1 MGGKKFEISRLTNIR
16 KQIVGAL
23 KDNDYFTNDDKKF
36 SCQLCVDWDEFNKLY
51 FSKRHSVIQCPVISN
66 SNEIAFNTISLYIA
80 MKMAFDLKKVNII
93 KNESLLNVGRYQVN
107 EFYKAIVPNK
117 NIDGRNGRLNTF
129 SAYSIKS
136 SSILECDEIVVIPFS
151 YSNVLMK
158 SLNFIDSKWLL
169 NFIDFTLNVLSKHK
183 HSDVKLTILAHDIK
197 VNDDD
202 DGVLYNELKKR
213 FPDFLYFDYTN
224 EKKFVDDWFVS
235 NDTLVDPVFDIKVT
249 DPELDKKK
257 VWRYIATNHKYK
269 FREYCKF
276 DKEFVLKNMPM
287 NELKEYGIF

>member
-1 MGGKKFEISRLTNIR
+1 MGGRKFEISRLTKIR

-51 FSKRHSVIQCPVISN
+51 FSKRHSVIQCPMISN
-66 SNEIAFNTISLYIA
+66 RCEYGVNAISLYIA
-80 MKMAFDLKKVNII
+80 MKMAFGLKKVNVITD
-93 KNESLLNVGRYQVN
+93 NFTSLEYQIN

-129 SAYSIKS
+129 SAYSIKL
-136 SSILECDEIVVIPFS
+136 SSILDCDEIVVIPFS
-151 YSNVLMK
+151 YSNVLTK
-158 SLNFIDSKWLL
+158 PLNVI
-169 NFIDFTLNVLSKHK
+169 IDFTLNVLSKHK
-183 HSDVKLTILAHDIK
+183 RSDVKLTILAPDIK

-235 NDTLVDPVFDIKVT
+235 NDTLIDPEFDIKVT
-249 DPELDKKK
+249 DPTLDKKK

-276 DKEFVLKNMPM
+276 DKEFVMKNMSM

>member
-1 MGGKKFEISRLTNIR
+1 MGGRKFEISRLTKIR

-51 FSKRHSVIQCPVISN
+51 FSKRHSVIQCPMILNRCEYGVN
-66 SNEIAFNTISLYIA
+66 AISLYIA
-80 MKMAFDLKKVNII
+80 MKMAFGLKKVNVITD
-93 KNESLLNVGRYQVN
+93 NFTSLEYQIN

-129 SAYSIKS
+129 SAYSIKL
-136 SSILECDEIVVIPFS
+136 SSILDCDEIVVIPFS
-151 YSNVLMK
+151 YSNVLTK
-158 SLNFIDSKWLL
+158 PLNVI
-169 NFIDFTLNVLSKHK
+169 IDFTLNVLSKHK
-183 HSDVKLTILAHDIK
+183 RSDVKLTILAPDIK

-235 NDTLVDPVFDIKVT
+235 NDTLIDPEFDIKVT
-249 DPELDKKK
+249 DPTLDKKK

-276 DKEFVLKNMPM
+276 DKEFVMKNMSM

>member
-23 KDNDYFTNDDKKF
+23 KDNDYFTNDNNKL
-36 SCQLCVDWDEFNKLY
+36 SCQLCVDWEEFNKLY
-51 FSKRHSVIQCPVISN
+51 FSKRHSIIQCPVISN
-66 SNEIAFNTISLYIA
+66 NTKTAFNTISLYIA
-80 MKMAFDLKKVNII
+80 MKMAFGLKKVNVITD
-93 KNESLLNVGRYQVN
+93 NFTSLEYQIN
-107 EFYKAIVPNK
+107 EFY
-117 NIDGRNGRLNTF
+117 
-129 SAYSIKS
+129 YSIDTTKDIGGKNKKLS
-136 SSILECDEIVVIPFS
+136 SFLLYSLPSLNYICNCDELVLIPFS
-151 YSNVLMK
+151 YIRSSHSTM
-158 SLNFIDSKWLL
+158 DYTYSKWLL
-169 NFIDFTLNVLSKHK
+169 NFIDSILNEKITQRGI
-183 HSDVKLTILAHDIK
+183 KLTILAHDIR
-197 VNDDD
+197 VN
-202 DGVLYNELKKR
+202 GECEVFYNELKKR

-235 NDTLVDPVFDIKVT
+235 NDTLIDPVFDIKVT
-249 DPELDKKK
+249 DPTLDKKK

>member
-23 KDNDYFTNDDKKF
+23 KDNDYFTNGDKKF

-66 SNEIAFNTISLYIA
+66 RFNTISLYIA
-80 MKMAFDLKKVNII
+80 MKMAFGLKKVIVITDNFTRL
-93 KNESLLNVGRYQVN
+93 EYQVN
-107 EFYKAIVPNK
+107 EFYKAIVPNN

-129 SAYSIKS
+129 SAYSIKL
-136 SSILECDEIVVIPFS
+136 SSILDCDEIVVIPFS
-151 YSNVLMK
+151 SYSNVLTK
-158 SLNFIDSKWLL
+158 PLNVI
-169 NFIDFTLNVLSKHK
+169 IDFTLNVLSEHK
-183 HSDVKLTILAHDIK
+183 RSDVKLTILAPDIK

-224 EKKFVDDWFVS
+224 EKKIVDDWFVS
-235 NDTLVDPVFDIKVT
+235 NDTLVDPVFDIKVA
-249 DPELDKKK
+249 DPTLDKKK

-269 FREYCKF
+269 FREYCKL
-276 DKEFVLKNMPM
+276 DREFVMKNMPM
-287 NELKEYGIF
+287 KELKDYRIF

>member
-1 MGGKKFEISRLTNIR
+1 MGGRKFEISRLTKIR

-51 FSKRHSVIQCPVISN
+51 FSKRHSVIQCPMILNRCEYGVN
-66 SNEIAFNTISLYIA
+66 AISLYIA
-80 MKMAFDLKKVNII
+80 MKMAFGLKKVNVITD
-93 KNESLLNVGRYQVN
+93 NFTSLEYQIN

-151 YSNVLMK
+151 YSNVLTK
-158 SLNFIDSKWLL
+158 PLNVI
-169 NFIDFTLNVLSKHK
+169 IDFTLNVLSKHK
-183 HSDVKLTILAHDIK
+183 RSDVKLTILAPDIK

-235 NDTLVDPVFDIKVT
+235 NDTLIDPEFDIKVT
-249 DPELDKKK
+249 DPTLDKKK

-276 DKEFVLKNMPM
+276 DKEFVMKNMSM